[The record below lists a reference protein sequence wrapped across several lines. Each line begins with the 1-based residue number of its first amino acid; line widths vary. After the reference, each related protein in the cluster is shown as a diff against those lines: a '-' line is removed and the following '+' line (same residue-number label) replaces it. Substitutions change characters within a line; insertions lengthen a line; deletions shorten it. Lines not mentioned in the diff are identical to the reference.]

1 MEIVKVASKQLK
13 INITRMEDVT
23 LSIFS
28 MMANAGL
35 LVKLVMLT
43 LLIFSVVSWSIVIMK
58 LIMFKKAQSAS
69 QDFLDAFWDSK
80 TLNEAYESA
89 RECPLSPEATV
100 FVTGFNELKKISA
113 ARSSGQS
120 PATLDMQLA
129 TMDNLKRAVRKAQF
143 LESDRMARSLS
154 FLATT
159 GSATPFIGL
168 FGTVWGIMTSFH
180 DIGVRGSASLSVV
193 APGISEAL
201 VATAAGLAVAIP
213 AVIFYNFYSNKL
225 AELES
230 NVESFSTDFINLIER
245 DILTRT

>member
-1 MEIVKVASKQLK
+1 VS
-13 INITRMEDVT
+13 

-28 MMANAGL
+28 MIANAGL

-58 LIMFKKAQSAS
+58 FTMFRKARYAS
-69 QDFLDAFWDSK
+69 LDFLDSFWDSK

-89 RECPLSPEATV
+89 REFPMSPEATV
-100 FVTGFNELKKISA
+100 FVTGYNELKKISA
-113 ARSSGQS
+113 ARNSGQS
-120 PATLDMQLA
+120 SGTLEMQLA

-180 DIGVRGSASLSVV
+180 DIGARGSASLAVV

-201 VATAAGLAVAIP
+201 VVTAAGLAVAIP
-213 AVIFYNFYSNKL
+213 AVIFYNFFSNML
-225 AELES
+225 AEFES

-245 DILTRT
+245 DILSRAQ